1 MDFDPACLSPEERSS
16 MRLRALYRQRGYTQ
30 YRMSKF
36 EEYDLYAQNKDFL
49 VSNQVITFTDL
60 TGKLMALKPDVTLS
74 ILKNSKPTP
83 RELHKFYYDEQVYRI
98 PKAAK
103 TYKEIRQV
111 GLEQGSEN
119 CCYIH
124 VVLVPYISGS
134 DEYKS
139 KPAQHSCKELQGMG
153 IAPNI
158 IVLRADGPVGADIK
172 RKISMFCNVR
182 PDCVIENLT
191 MPSLYECPLMLEAA
205 GLTNV
210 VCRQLHLETP
220 ASDLTEWKELISR
233 IATRSKTCTI
243 ALVGKYVKLH
253 DAYLS
258 VMESLYHAGFENE
271 SKVEIHWVDSEN
283 LLDQERCAEEL
294 SGVDG
299 IILPGGFGDRG
310 IEGMI
315 QAARYAREQNIPYF
329 GICLGMQIMVMEY
342 ARDVLGYADANSSEF
357 TPDGEHNVIALM
369 PDQQGNIPKGGT
381 MRLGKYPCITA
392 EGTKLR
398 ECYGKE
404 EIDERHRHRYEFN
417 NDYRAEMQNHGL
429 VISGTSPD
437 GRLVEAVELPGR
449 DFHVGVQFHPE
460 FKSRPN
466 RAHPLFKGFIAA
478 ALKYQ
483 QEHTITD
490 HQPMAD

>member
-1 MDFDPACLSPEERSS
+1 MD
-16 MRLRALYRQRGYTQ
+16 
-30 YRMSKF
+30 
-36 EEYDLYAQNKDFL
+36 
-49 VSNQVITFTDL
+49 
-60 TGKLMALKPDVTLS
+60 
-74 ILKNSKPTP
+74 P
-83 RELHKFYYDEQVYRI
+83 RI
-98 PKAAK
+98 
-103 TYKEIRQV
+103 
-111 GLEQGSEN
+111 GS
-119 CCYIH
+119 
-124 VVLVPYISGS
+124 
-134 DEYKS
+134 
-139 KPAQHSCKELQGMG
+139 
-153 IAPNI
+153 
-158 IVLRADGPVGADIK
+158 DIK